1 MEIKTTDIVVASH
14 KETLRWVEMWK
25 AFNKVT
31 PILPGCKFK
40 IYRTGD
46 PMEGATMLVNK
57 GREAGQWLAHIVEN
71 YDKLADVTL
80 FVQADLGA
88 SFGQNPNEWPQD
100 LNVFKRMRLP
110 VVDGGGCC
118 ELGPIDDY
126 SYYGWP
132 SLSRVRVSVTTP
144 GFGEKHNR
152 GFGPNLAASPADPEI
167 KLLWGEKTPSLINW
181 SAGGMEF
188 GAQHMLT
195 RGFIRRLPKE
205 YYSNILDAVR
215 NYELA
220 HWLEFGK
227 WPVIIYDV
235 FRQGPLRDPSP
246 TKA

>member
-1 MEIKTTDIVVASH
+1 MEIKTTDIVVASY

-25 AFNKVT
+25 AFNKVI
-31 PILPGCKFK
+31 PMLPGCKFK

-46 PMEGATMLVNK
+46 KMEGATMLINK

-71 YDKLADVTL
+71 YDNLADVTL

-88 SFGQNPNEWPQD
+88 SFGQNPNEWPHD
-100 LNVFKRMRLP
+100 LNVFKQMRLP
-110 VVDGGGCC
+110 VDGKGCC

-126 SYYGWP
+126 SFYCWP
-132 SLSRVRVSVTTP
+132 SLNRIRVSATEP
-144 GFGEKHNR
+144 GFDEPYNR
-152 GFGPNLAASPADPEI
+152 GFGPARLSPSDQEI
-167 KLLWGEKTPSLINW
+167 KLLWGDHAPNEIRW
-181 SAGGMEF
+181 SNGGMEF

-205 YYSNILDAVR
+205 YYSDLLAAVR
-215 NYELA
+215 NHELA

-227 WPVIIYDV
+227 WPVIIYDIY
-235 FRQGPLRDPSP
+235 RQGPLRRDSSS